1 LTEINENRK
10 SITIM
15 TDRTSPPAASGDAPL
30 PAYARLFVEGL
41 KEAGVSLVAA
51 LPESLLKRIYRA
63 CEDDGTLQYVAV
75 TNEAELPGIVAGTY
89 LSGKRAVMVME
100 NSGLRQACEPIA
112 RFSFCHGMP
121 MVMVMAFRGDLGERN
136 WWGHNHAQTM
146 VPLLD
151 ALRIPYRIVSTLDQI
166 KPSLTK
172 ALVHTDSSQWPVALV
187 MTGECIEGGV
197 HETH

>member
-1 LTEINENRK
+1 MNT
-10 SITIM
+10 TI
-15 TDRTSPPAASGDAPL
+15 DRPALPAARESSAL
-30 PAYARLFVEGL
+30 PAYAQLFLDGL

-63 CEDDGTLQYVAV
+63 CEDDGSLQYVAV

-89 LSGKRAVMVME
+89 LSGKRAVMIME

-121 MVMVMAFRGDLGERN
+121 MVMVMAYRGDLGERN

-146 VPLLD
+146 EPLLK
-151 ALRIPYRIVSTLDQI
+151 ALRIPYWIVDSLDEI
-166 KPSLTK
+166 KPSLAK
-172 ALVHTDSSQWPVALV
+172 ALVHTDSSQWPVALI

-197 HETH
+197 HEAH